1 MWVNPLADATAEA
14 MRGSLETARQSGR
27 FLYLVAAS
35 PDTDAYLG
43 EILLFRRT
51 DEVAE
56 VAIGEVAY
64 VVAPTA
70 RGRGL
75 ATAAVRMV
83 SRWALG
89 DLGLARLQISVHPD
103 NTPSLRVAER
113 AGYVREGMVRS
124 LKLIRGVRS
133 TPSAIRCCTATWTTR
148 ERVDAKLQ
156 LVTNPVDRP
165 HGLRR
170 PALTRALA
178 VHAALNCPC
187 LAFENGPG

>member
-1 MWVNPLADATAEA
+1 MRRPVNAIPFPSPPLTDAGLVLRPFELSDFASARSAREDHVTAMCVNPLADATAEA

-124 LKLIRGVRS
+124 LKLIRGVRIDAVRYS
-133 TPSAIRCCTATWTTR
+133 LLPGD
-148 ERVDAKLQ
+148 VD
-156 LVTNPVDRP
+156 DS
-165 HGLRR
+165 
-170 PALTRALA
+170 RA
-178 VHAALNCPC
+178 
-187 LAFENGPG
+187 G